1 MSRFTNNGKDRFKF
15 EVFQVTKTWPNAT
28 SIIFPKFIPQL
39 WYQIDISNKNMLQ
52 NLPTLLFI
60 CNAANSSI
68 ISGHEDNLNKNDPY

>member
-1 MSRFTNNGKDRFKF
+1 MPRFTNNRKDRFKF
-15 EVFQVTKTWPNAT
+15 EVFQVTNKSNAT
-28 SIIFPKFIPQL
+28 SIILPKFIPQL

-68 ISGHEDNLNKNDPY
+68 IAGHEDNLNKNDPY

>member
-1 MSRFTNNGKDRFKF
+1 ML
-15 EVFQVTKTWPNAT
+15 
-28 SIIFPKFIPQL
+28 PKFIPQL

-68 ISGHEDNLNKNDPY
+68 IAGHEDNLNKNDPY

>member
-15 EVFQVTKTWPNAT
+15 EVFQVTNKLNAT
-28 SIIFPKFIPQL
+28 SIILPKFIPQL

-68 ISGHEDNLNKNDPY
+68 IAGHEDNLNKNDPY

>member
-1 MSRFTNNGKDRFKF
+1 MSQFTNNGKDRFKF
-15 EVFQVTKTWPNAT
+15 EVFQVTNKPNAT
-28 SIIFPKFIPQL
+28 SIVLPKFIQQL

-68 ISGHEDNLNKNDPY
+68 IAGHEDNLNKNDPY